1 MTSRL
6 RLSTGLDPRLRAALG
21 LAGLLLCGRRV
32 QQDQVPEWEVATFH
46 RVNQLPDQLEWP
58 AWAVMQMGNVAA
70 APLTAAVAA
79 ACGRRQLAGRV
90 LIGGMA
96 TWLLAKAV
104 KGSYQRPRPTRLVGT
119 VLIRGEEA
127 TGLGYVSGHAGIV
140 AALASATWPE
150 LGAAG
155 CAAVGSAVPLVAA
168 TRMYVGAHLPL
179 DVLGGAALG
188 VAVQGIVDEVVL
200 LNRGGCRTGHRRRH
214 RRLPGRDRRRAPSGQ
229 PRSPAR
235 SDQHGRP

>member
-1 MTSRL
+1 MTSSPRS
-6 RLSTGLDPRLRAALG
+6 STGLDPRTRAGLG
-21 LAGLLLCGRRV
+21 LGGLLLFGLRV
-32 QQDQVPEWEVATFH
+32 EHDRVPGWEVAAFD
-46 RVNQLPDQLEWP
+46 RVNRLPDRLERP
-58 AWAVMQMGNVAA
+58 AWVVMQLGNVAA
-70 APLTAAVAA
+70 APLTAAVAV

-90 LIGGMA
+90 LVGGMA
-96 TWLLAKAV
+96 TWLLAKGV
-104 KGSYQRPRPTRLVGT
+104 KRSYRRPRPSRFVAT

-150 LGAAG
+150 LGTAGRAA
-155 CAAVGSAVPLVAA
+155 AASAVPLVAA

-200 LNRGGCRTGHRRRH
+200 HNRGGSRQGHRERH
-214 RRLPGRDRRRAPSGQ
+214 RHM
-229 PRSPAR
+229 
-235 SDQHGRP
+235 HG